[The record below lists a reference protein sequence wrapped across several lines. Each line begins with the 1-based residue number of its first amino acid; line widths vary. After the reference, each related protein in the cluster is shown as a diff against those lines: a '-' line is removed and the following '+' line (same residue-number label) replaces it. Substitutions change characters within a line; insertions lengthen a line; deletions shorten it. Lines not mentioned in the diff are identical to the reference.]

1 MRLQLRCKAGIKKSV
16 EHASTA
22 LLFTFH
28 LGPIEVFCMAH
39 VPREGEPDA
48 QVFVKICLKGR
59 NLVDADT
66 SDIEP
71 WSYDEDEEV
80 AKLDG
85 GDPEYVPLGPVLLT
99 LEDGEIV
106 VSLQKR
112 TVIDPRFKSIE
123 EWKQVK

>member
-1 MRLQLRCKAGIKKSV
+1 
-16 EHASTA
+16 
-22 LLFTFH
+22 
-28 LGPIEVFCMAH
+28 MAH

-48 QVFVKICLKGR
+48 QVFVKVTLKAR

-66 SDIEP
+66 SDVEP
-71 WSYDEDEEV
+71 WSYDEDEGV
-80 AKLDG
+80 AKLGG
-85 GDPEYVPLGPVLLT
+85 GDPEYVPLGPILLT
-99 LEDGEIV
+99 LEDGEVV